1 MELVGRFP
9 DSDDVSLYQV
19 QEGLP
24 TWLPA
29 KGDDKLK
36 NILSEE
42 VVSQLRAIRKLK
54 QMSIQSMNSKQNP
67 FLYIF
72 IATLN

>member
-9 DSDDVSLYQV
+9 DSEDVSLYQV

-29 KGDDKLK
+29 KGYDQLK
-36 NILSEE
+36 DILTEE
-42 VVSQLRAIRKLK
+42 VVAQLRAIRKLK
-54 QMSIQSMNSKQNP
+54 QMSKHQ
-67 FLYIF
+67 
-72 IATLN
+72 